1 MSALGQLLSGE
12 PHGPFRNLILQYL
25 FGLAPIKEIDLHLSV
40 GEALA
45 LVGATVPPAA
55 SAFVGVTV
63 PPAAS
68 ASVSPASTLP
78 SLPPVVPPRKAG
90 VDTGVSSGTAAA
102 KAARA
107 AAEATAEANDGG
119 RLMPYILRKVL
130 DEYLVAWAPL
140 VRQAAA
146 AWLYSMLQYK
156 GECMLIATDCH

>member
-55 SAFVGVTV
+55 SA
-63 PPAAS
+63 S
-68 ASVSPASTLP
+68 ASPASTLP

-146 AWLYSMLQYK
+146 AWLYSVLQYK
-156 GECMLIATDCH
+156 GECMLRATDGH

>member
-1 MSALGQLLSGE
+1 LQVSALGQLLSGE

-55 SAFVGVTV
+55 SA
-63 PPAAS
+63 S
-68 ASVSPASTLP
+68 ASLASTLP

-107 AAEATAEANDGG
+107 AAEATAKANDGG

-130 DEYLVAWAPL
+130 DEY
-140 VRQAAA
+140 R
-146 AWLYSMLQYK
+146 
-156 GECMLIATDCH
+156 

>member
-55 SAFVGVTV
+55 SA
-63 PPAAS
+63 S
-68 ASVSPASTLP
+68 ASLASTLP

-146 AWLYSMLQYK
+146 AWLYSILQYK
-156 GECMLIATDCH
+156 GECMLMATDGH

>member
-1 MSALGQLLSGE
+1 
-12 PHGPFRNLILQYL
+12 
-25 FGLAPIKEIDLHLSV
+25 
-40 GEALA
+40 
-45 LVGATVPPAA
+45 
-55 SAFVGVTV
+55 
-63 PPAAS
+63 
-68 ASVSPASTLP
+68 
-78 SLPPVVPPRKAG
+78 VVPPRKAG

-146 AWLYSMLQYK
+146 AWLYSILQYK
-156 GECMLIATDCH
+156 GECMLMATDGH

>member
-55 SAFVGVTV
+55 SAST
-63 PPAAS
+63 
-68 ASVSPASTLP
+68 SPASTLS

-146 AWLYSMLQYK
+146 AWLYSVLQYK
-156 GECMLIATDCH
+156 GECMLMATDGH

>member
-1 MSALGQLLSGE
+1 LQVSALGQLLSGE

-45 LVGATVPPAA
+45 LIGATVPPAA
-55 SAFVGVTV
+55 SA
-63 PPAAS
+63 S
-68 ASVSPASTLP
+68 ASPASTLP

-102 KAARA
+102 KAAKA

-130 DEYLVAWAPL
+130 DETLVAWSPL
-140 VRQAAA
+140 
-146 AWLYSMLQYK
+146 
-156 GECMLIATDCH
+156 ITTDYR

>member
-45 LVGATVPPAA
+45 LIGATVPPAA
-55 SAFVGVTV
+55 SA
-63 PPAAS
+63 S
-68 ASVSPASTLP
+68 ASPASTLP

-102 KAARA
+102 KVARA

-130 DEYLVAWAPL
+130 DETLVAWSPL
-140 VRQAAA
+140 
-146 AWLYSMLQYK
+146 
-156 GECMLIATDCH
+156 ITTDYR

>member
-1 MSALGQLLSGE
+1 LQVSALGQLLSGE

-55 SAFVGVTV
+55 SA
-63 PPAAS
+63 S
-68 ASVSPASTLP
+68 ASPASTLP

-146 AWLYSMLQYK
+146 AWLYSVLQYK
-156 GECMLIATDCH
+156 GECMLMATDGH

>member
-45 LVGATVPPAA
+45 LIGATVPPAA
-55 SAFVGVTV
+55 SA
-63 PPAAS
+63 S
-68 ASVSPASTLP
+68 ASPASTLP

-102 KAARA
+102 KAAKA

-130 DEYLVAWAPL
+130 DETLVAWSPL
-140 VRQAAA
+140 
-146 AWLYSMLQYK
+146 
-156 GECMLIATDCH
+156 ITTDYR

>member
-1 MSALGQLLSGE
+1 VSALGQLLSGE

-55 SAFVGVTV
+55 SA
-63 PPAAS
+63 S
-68 ASVSPASTLP
+68 ASLASTLP

-146 AWLYSMLQYK
+146 AWLYSVLQYK
-156 GECMLIATDCH
+156 GECMLMATDGH

>member
-55 SAFVGVTV
+55 SA
-63 PPAAS
+63 S
-68 ASVSPASTLP
+68 ASLAPTLP
-78 SLPPVVPPRKAG
+78 SLPLVVPPRKAG

-146 AWLYSMLQYK
+146 AWLYSILQYK
-156 GECMLIATDCH
+156 GECMLMATDGH

>member
-45 LVGATVPPAA
+45 LIGATVPPAA
-55 SAFVGVTV
+55 SAG
-63 PPAAS
+63 A
-68 ASVSPASTLP
+68 SPASTLL

-102 KAARA
+102 KAAKA

-130 DEYLVAWAPL
+130 DETLVAWSPL
-140 VRQAAA
+140 
-146 AWLYSMLQYK
+146 
-156 GECMLIATDCH
+156 ITTDYR

>member
-1 MSALGQLLSGE
+1 MQVSALGQLLSGE

-45 LVGATVPPAA
+45 LIGATVPPAA
-55 SAFVGVTV
+55 SA
-63 PPAAS
+63 S
-68 ASVSPASTLP
+68 ASPASTLP

-102 KAARA
+102 KAAKA

-130 DEYLVAWAPL
+130 DETLVAWSPL
-140 VRQAAA
+140 
-146 AWLYSMLQYK
+146 
-156 GECMLIATDCH
+156 ITTDYR

>member
-1 MSALGQLLSGE
+1 MSALGHLLSGE

-55 SAFVGVTV
+55 G
-63 PPAAS
+63 AS
-68 ASVSPASTLP
+68 ASLASTLP

-146 AWLYSMLQYK
+146 AWLYSILQYK
-156 GECMLIATDCH
+156 GECMLMATDGH

>member
-1 MSALGQLLSGE
+1 LQVSALGQLLSGE

-55 SAFVGVTV
+55 SA
-63 PPAAS
+63 S
-68 ASVSPASTLP
+68 ASPASTLP

-146 AWLYSMLQYK
+146 AWLYSILQYK
-156 GECMLIATDCH
+156 GECMLMATDGH

>member
-55 SAFVGVTV
+55 SAST
-63 PPAAS
+63 
-68 ASVSPASTLP
+68 SPASTLP

-146 AWLYSMLQYK
+146 AWLYSILQYK
-156 GECMLIATDCH
+156 GECMLMATDGH

>member
-1 MSALGQLLSGE
+1 LQVSALGQLLSGE

-55 SAFVGVTV
+55 SA
-63 PPAAS
+63 S
-68 ASVSPASTLP
+68 ASPASTLP

-156 GECMLIATDCH
+156 GECMLMATDGH

>member
-12 PHGPFRNLILQYL
+12 SHGPFRNLILQYL

-45 LVGATVPPAA
+45 LIGATVPPAA
-55 SAFVGVTV
+55 SA
-63 PPAAS
+63 S
-68 ASVSPASTLP
+68 ASPASTLP

-102 KAARA
+102 KAAKA

-130 DEYLVAWAPL
+130 DETLVAWSPL
-140 VRQAAA
+140 
-146 AWLYSMLQYK
+146 
-156 GECMLIATDCH
+156 ITTDYR

>member
-1 MSALGQLLSGE
+1 LQVSALGQLLSGE

-25 FGLAPIKEIDLHLSV
+25 FGLAPIKEIDLQLSV

-55 SAFVGVTV
+55 SA
-63 PPAAS
+63 S
-68 ASVSPASTLP
+68 ASPASTLP

-146 AWLYSMLQYK
+146 AWLYSVLQYK
-156 GECMLIATDCH
+156 GECMLMATDGH

>member
-55 SAFVGVTV
+55 SA
-63 PPAAS
+63 S
-68 ASVSPASTLP
+68 ASPASTLP

-107 AAEATAEANDGG
+107 AAEATAKANDRG

-146 AWLYSMLQYK
+146 AWLYSILQYK
-156 GECMLIATDCH
+156 GECMLMATDGH

>member
-55 SAFVGVTV
+55 SA
-63 PPAAS
+63 S
-68 ASVSPASTLP
+68 ASPASTLP

-90 VDTGVSSGTAAA
+90 VDIGVSSGTAAA

-146 AWLYSMLQYK
+146 AWLYSILQYK
-156 GECMLIATDCH
+156 GECMLMATDGH

>member
-55 SAFVGVTV
+55 SA
-63 PPAAS
+63 S
-68 ASVSPASTLP
+68 ASLASTLP

-156 GECMLIATDCH
+156 GECMLMATDCH

>member
-1 MSALGQLLSGE
+1 MQVCALGQLLSGE

-45 LVGATVPPAA
+45 LIGATVPPAA
-55 SAFVGVTV
+55 SA
-63 PPAAS
+63 S
-68 ASVSPASTLP
+68 ASPASTLP

-130 DEYLVAWAPL
+130 DETLVAWSPL
-140 VRQAAA
+140 
-146 AWLYSMLQYK
+146 
-156 GECMLIATDCH
+156 ITTDYR

>member
-1 MSALGQLLSGE
+1 LQVSALGQLLSGE

-55 SAFVGVTV
+55 SA
-63 PPAAS
+63 S
-68 ASVSPASTLP
+68 ASLASTLP

-146 AWLYSMLQYK
+146 AWLYSILQYK
-156 GECMLIATDCH
+156 GECMLMATDGH

>member
-1 MSALGQLLSGE
+1 MAPSAISSCNTCSGS
-12 PHGPFRNLILQYL
+12 PL
-25 FGLAPIKEIDLHLSV
+25 IKEIDLHLSV

-45 LVGATVPPAA
+45 LIGATVPPAA
-55 SAFVGVTV
+55 SA
-63 PPAAS
+63 S
-68 ASVSPASTLP
+68 ASPASTLP

-146 AWLYSMLQYK
+146 AWLYSLLQCK
-156 GECMLIATDCH
+156 GACMLIER

>member
-1 MSALGQLLSGE
+1 VSALGQLLSGE

-55 SAFVGVTV
+55 SA
-63 PPAAS
+63 S
-68 ASVSPASTLP
+68 ASPASTLP

-146 AWLYSMLQYK
+146 AWLYSVLQYK
-156 GECMLIATDCH
+156 GECMLMATDGH

>member
-1 MSALGQLLSGE
+1 MSALGHLLSGE

-55 SAFVGVTV
+55 SA
-63 PPAAS
+63 S
-68 ASVSPASTLP
+68 ASPASTLP

-146 AWLYSMLQYK
+146 AWLYSILQYK
-156 GECMLIATDCH
+156 GECMLMATDGH

>member
-55 SAFVGVTV
+55 SA
-63 PPAAS
+63 S
-68 ASVSPASTLP
+68 ASPASTLP

-90 VDTGVSSGTAAA
+90 VDIGVSSGTAAA

-156 GECMLIATDCH
+156 GECMLMATDCH

>member
-55 SAFVGVTV
+55 SA
-63 PPAAS
+63 S
-68 ASVSPASTLP
+68 ASPASTLP

-146 AWLYSMLQYK
+146 AWLYSVLQYK
-156 GECMLIATDCH
+156 GECMLMATDGH

>member
-45 LVGATVPPAA
+45 LIGATVPPAA
-55 SAFVGVTV
+55 SA
-63 PPAAS
+63 S
-68 ASVSPASTLP
+68 ASPASTLP

-130 DEYLVAWAPL
+130 DESLVAWAPL
-140 VRQAAA
+140 
-146 AWLYSMLQYK
+146 MT
-156 GECMLIATDCH
+156 TDYR

>member
-1 MSALGQLLSGE
+1 LQVSALGQLLSGE

-55 SAFVGVTV
+55 SA
-63 PPAAS
+63 S
-68 ASVSPASTLP
+68 ASPASTLP

-90 VDTGVSSGTAAA
+90 VDTGVSSGTAADN
-102 KAARA
+102 AARA
-107 AAEATAEANDGG
+107 DAEATAEANDGG

-146 AWLYSMLQYK
+146 AWLYSVLQYK
-156 GECMLIATDCH
+156 GECMLMATDGH

>member
-1 MSALGQLLSGE
+1 MQVSALGQLLSGE

-55 SAFVGVTV
+55 SA
-63 PPAAS
+63 S
-68 ASVSPASTLP
+68 ASPASTLP

-146 AWLYSMLQYK
+146 AWLYSILQYK
-156 GECMLIATDCH
+156 GECMLMATDCH

>member
-45 LVGATVPPAA
+45 LIGATVPPAA
-55 SAFVGVTV
+55 SA
-63 PPAAS
+63 S
-68 ASVSPASTLP
+68 ASPASTLP

-130 DEYLVAWAPL
+130 DETLVAWSPL
-140 VRQAAA
+140 
-146 AWLYSMLQYK
+146 
-156 GECMLIATDCH
+156 ITTDYR

>member
-45 LVGATVPPAA
+45 LIGATVPPAA
-55 SAFVGVTV
+55 SA
-63 PPAAS
+63 S
-68 ASVSPASTLP
+68 ASPASTLP

-102 KAARA
+102 KAAKA

-130 DEYLVAWAPL
+130 DETLVAWSPL
-140 VRQAAA
+140 
-146 AWLYSMLQYK
+146 ST
-156 GECMLIATDCH
+156 TDYR

>member
-45 LVGATVPPAA
+45 LIGATVPPAA
-55 SAFVGVTV
+55 SA
-63 PPAAS
+63 S
-68 ASVSPASTLP
+68 ASPASTLP

-102 KAARA
+102 KVAKA

-130 DEYLVAWAPL
+130 DETLVAWSPL
-140 VRQAAA
+140 
-146 AWLYSMLQYK
+146 
-156 GECMLIATDCH
+156 ITTDYR

>member
-1 MSALGQLLSGE
+1 MQVSALGQLLSGE

-55 SAFVGVTV
+55 SA
-63 PPAAS
+63 S
-68 ASVSPASTLP
+68 ASPASTLP

-146 AWLYSMLQYK
+146 AWLYSILQYK
-156 GECMLIATDCH
+156 GECMLMATDGH